1 MYAEALQNPQRCF
14 ADSDLMKGVAISD
27 SLGLPFGAAGS
38 FGIVFPVKTPKRVA
52 VKCFTHEI
60 ADLQLRYDEIKKHI
74 GSRRFSGLVDFAFRQ
89 RGILVAG
96 SWYPILR
103 MEWAAG
109 ETLDS
114 FVAKSRHYPDQLRHA
129 AVLLGR
135 TVSQLNADGIAHGDL
150 QHGNIVINGGILR
163 LVDYDGMYVPAL
175 AGNPPSE
182 GGHPNYRHPARGSG
196 DYGPDMDRFSS
207 LTIKLSL
214 LAVANDPSL
223 WDRYYDGTNLLF
235 TMDDFSPP
243 GRTAIW
249 TDLRSIKDPEVRA
262 LTDLLAEWCLSPA
275 SKLTTADWSITDGG
289 MGHGAGMFAFG
300 GARGGAGVS
309 FSLGAIPMNVQHVV
323 FLGSDSKVHETYW
336 WDGRWYA
343 NCLCDAAGG
352 AARGTGRAAT
362 YTLGDEQH
370 AIYRGY
376 ESHVHE
382 LWGSDGNWHH
392 NDLTEATD
400 WAPPAASDPV
410 GYVMGASQHVVYR
423 GYDSH
428 IHELWWDRDW
438 DSQWRHSDLTEASAG
453 SPPAAGDPAG
463 YVMGASQQHI
473 VYRGYDSHIHELWW
487 DRDDP
492 PWHHNDLTDSSGGA
506 PPAASDPAG
515 YVMGASQHVVYRGHD
530 SHIHELWWWDGHW
543 AFGDLTQQTG
553 GWAQAVG
560 APTGNS
566 WPGDVLAG

>member
-1 MYAEALQNPQRCF
+1 
-14 ADSDLMKGVAISD
+14 
-27 SLGLPFGAAGS
+27 
-38 FGIVFPVKTPKRVA
+38 
-52 VKCFTHEI
+52 
-60 ADLQLRYDEIKKHI
+60 
-74 GSRRFSGLVDFAFRQ
+74 
-89 RGILVAG
+89 
-96 SWYPILR
+96 
-103 MEWAAG
+103 
-109 ETLDS
+109 
-114 FVAKSRHYPDQLRHA
+114 
-129 AVLLGR
+129 
-135 TVSQLNADGIAHGDL
+135 
-150 QHGNIVINGGILR
+150 
-163 LVDYDGMYVPAL
+163 
-175 AGNPPSE
+175 
-182 GGHPNYRHPARGSG
+182 
-196 DYGPDMDRFSS
+196 
-207 LTIKLSL
+207 
-214 LAVANDPSL
+214 
-223 WDRYYDGTNLLF
+223 
-235 TMDDFSPP
+235 
-243 GRTAIW
+243 
-249 TDLRSIKDPEVRA
+249 
-262 LTDLLAEWCLSPA
+262 
-275 SKLTTADWSITDGG
+275 
-289 MGHGAGMFAFG
+289 
-300 GARGGAGVS
+300 
-309 FSLGAIPMNVQHVV
+309 MNVQHVV

-438 DSQWRHSDLTEASAG
+438 DSQWRHSDLTEASGNA
-453 SPPAAGDPAG
+453 PPAAGHPAG
-463 YVMGASQQHI
+463 YVMGNSQQHV

-492 PWHHNDLTDSSGGA
+492 QWHHNDLTDSSGGAPPAASDPAGYVMGASQHVVYRGYDSHIHELWWDRDWDSQWRHSDLTEASGNAPPAAGHPAGYVMGNSQQHVVYRGYDSHIHELWWDRDDPQWHHNDLTDSSGGA